1 MGKKK
6 HKEIVFI
13 MPNGEGVDSKEFSF
27 YFQKKVKRTI
37 KKFDMFRLNSTI
49 TVIINSRNSVALLY
63 VMSKLAMER
72 KLNLSFDIENL
83 KKSDENVVKQ
93 FCRHHNIPLS
103 KKKKG
108 IIATSESTDEIAVM
122 IIDEQMK
129 KKMNMKKAIPV
140 FGKPKTI
147 RPLYLL
153 TDKEIELF
161 IKLKGM
167 PLIEK
172 KKYSNTIGIINQLEK
187 KHPEIKHAI
196 VNSFIQVMDL
206 F

>member
-13 MPNGEGVDSKEFSF
+13 MPNGESVNGKEFSF

-37 KKFDMFRLNSTI
+37 KKFNMFGLNSTI
-49 TVIINSRNSVALLY
+49 TVVINSRNSIALLY
-63 VMSKLAMER
+63 IMSKIAMER
-72 KLNLSFDIENL
+72 KLNLSFDIESL
-83 KKSDENVVKQ
+83 KKSNEKVVRQ

-108 IIATSESTDEIAVM
+108 IIATSESSDEIAAM

-129 KKMNMKKAIPV
+129 KKMNMKKALPI
-140 FGKPKTI
+140 FGKPKII

-172 KKYSNTIGIINQLEK
+172 KIYPDTIKIINQLEK

-196 VNSFIQVMDL
+196 VNSFIQIMDL

>member
-1 MGKKK
+1 MKKK
-6 HKEIVFI
+6 KEIVFI
-13 MPNGEGVDSKEFSF
+13 MPNGEGVDSKEFSL

-37 KKFDMFRLNSTI
+37 KKFNMFRLNATI
-49 TVIINSRNSVALLY
+49 TVMLNSRNSVALLY

-72 KLNLSFDIENL
+72 KLHLSFDIENL
-83 KKSDENVVKQ
+83 SRTDEKKVRE

-103 KKKKG
+103 KQKKG
-108 IIATSESTDEIAVM
+108 LIATSESSDEIAA
-122 IIDEQMK
+122 IIIEEQIK
-129 KKMNMKKAIPV
+129 PKMSMKKAMPV
-140 FGKPKTI
+140 IGKNI

-153 TDKEIELF
+153 TDQEIELF

-172 KKYSNTIGIINQLEK
+172 KGYPESIRIINQLEK

-196 VNSFIQVMDL
+196 VNSFLQVMDL

>member
-1 MGKKK
+1 MDKKK
-6 HKEIVFI
+6 HKETVFI
-13 MPNGEGVDSKEFSF
+13 MPNGEGVNSKEFSL

-49 TVIINSRNSVALLY
+49 TVMINSMNSVALLY
-63 VMSKLAMER
+63 VISKLAMER

-83 KKSDENVVKQ
+83 KKSDEKIVKQ
-93 FCRHHNIPLS
+93 FCSHYNIPLS

-108 IIATSESTDEIAVM
+108 IIATAESTDEIAAM

-129 KKMNMKKAIPV
+129 KKMNMKKALPV

-172 KKYSNTIGIINQLEK
+172 KKYPDTIGIINQLEK